1 MSHQKGALIIQ
12 IFSTSVHP
20 VVQPRRTQQA
30 PATPGAEQG
39 NNTPARRAG
48 QAGVT
53 RDPTQPNGRGFG
65 NFGRGDG
72 GILSAGGIK
81 SGVIGGGALASP
93 AGDGKAPGVLGGGF
107 GGVGKRLVRGR
118 NDNPDS
124 PSGTCLPV
132 QQKEMLTVVRSVAL
146 RPNRFWQLRGR
157 PRIWWEPESCSL
169 PAPGE

>member
-1 MSHQKGALIIQ
+1 VLTIQ

-81 SGVIGGGALASP
+81 HLQLVMAKHLEFWEVVSEGSENDWLGAGTKVPILP
-93 AGDGKAPGVLGGGF
+93 
-107 GGVGKRLVRGR
+107 LVRFYYS
-118 NDNPDS
+118 D
-124 PSGTCLPV
+124 
-132 QQKEMLTVVRSVAL
+132 
-146 RPNRFWQLRGR
+146 
-157 PRIWWEPESCSL
+157 
-169 PAPGE
+169 

>member
-1 MSHQKGALIIQ
+1 MPRRRQVLHCVSSEGCTNHQ

-81 SGVIGGGALASP
+81 SGVIGGGAVASP

-118 NDNPDS
+118 NEGSDS
-124 PSGTCLPV
+124 PSGASTIV
-132 QQKEMLTVVRSVAL
+132 QQKVSLTPSRTLAIFS
-146 RPNRFWQLRGR
+146 NRFWQL
-157 PRIWWEPESCSL
+157 
-169 PAPGE
+169 

>member
-1 MSHQKGALIIQ
+1 VLTTQ

-20 VVQPRRTQQA
+20 AVQPRRTQQA

-81 SGVIGGGALASP
+81 SGVIGGGAVASP

-107 GGVGKRLVRGR
+107 GGVGKRLARGR
-118 NDNPDS
+118 NENSDS
-124 PSGTCLPV
+124 PSGTFLLF
-132 QQKEMLTVVRSVAL
+132 QLRLALTLGRTLAL
-146 RPNRFWQLRGR
+146 FSNRFWQL
-157 PRIWWEPESCSL
+157 
-169 PAPGE
+169 